1 MIKKQRNLQLDW
13 RTSPNGGIHLLP
25 ANACLERGRKPKPQL
40 AIQLLPSLTL
50 CHSRD
55 GWFWFKTNSSDFLKM
70 ELQMRNIISGKSS
83 FFPNIA
89 VLPRWVFCFHHDLWI
104 PLETHS
110 LDVQKAH
117 IHPGPA
123 HWEKT
128 VVTLHTYTGLSL
140 EKGMLPSP
148 LFLPQKSHG
157 QRSLAGYRPR
167 GRKESDKDLKTK
179 LPPPHTYNDT
189 PHGWLCHMLS
199 EHEGRARPAKHWYNH
214 QTSLNTKCDIIL

>member
-1 MIKKQRNLQLDW
+1 MA
-13 RTSPNGGIHLLP
+13 LL
-25 ANACLERGRKPKPQL
+25 LF
-40 AIQLLPSLTL
+40 LLITIITL
-50 CHSRD
+50 M
-55 GWFWFKTNSSDFLKM
+55 KY
-70 ELQMRNIISGKSS
+70 IISGKSS

-104 PLETHS
+104 PLETQS

-157 QRSLAGYRPR
+157 QRSLVGYRPR
-167 GRKESDKDLKTK
+167 GRKESDKDRKTK
-179 LPPPHTYNDT
+179 LPPPHTTHIQWYT
-189 PHGWLCHMLS
+189 SWMIVS
-199 EHEGRARPAKHWYNH
+199 YVKWARRKG
-214 QTSLNTKCDIIL
+214 QTSQALIQSPNQPQH